1 MQSRQSLNVIIG
13 KGFWFVSHKVPFAD
27 LTGDRRVINLSMG
40 SADSSVKK
48 IHGADLVNAKG
59 SFLGVD
65 CLGVVAA
72 FDCCHCTEQV
82 FLRAVVSAGRTKGDK
97 GDKQERQSDFVHGR
111 ENIRFAK
118 TVKLFFRFI
127 VFSFGVP
134 RGGNYG
140 KFRACFMR
148 VKNQEKSNKT
158 LDKNPCRGL
167 SPRTMSAK
175 LKRDGVSKGPTITT
189 RYRFSLYTM
198 PSLAVTSPLK
208 EAKSV

>member
-59 SFLGVD
+59 GFLGVD
-65 CLGVVAA
+65 CLGIARR
-72 FDCCHCTEQV
+72 FDLGHCTEQV

-97 GDKQERQSDFVHGR
+97 GDNQERQSNFVHGR

-134 RGGNYG
+134 RGGNYQ

-148 VKNQEKSNKT
+148 VKNQEKSKKT
-158 LDKNPCRGL
+158 LDKIPVVG
-167 SPRTMSAK
+167 SPHA
-175 LKRDGVSKGPTITT
+175 P
-189 RYRFSLYTM
+189 
-198 PSLAVTSPLK
+198 
-208 EAKSV
+208 